1 MAEILTGAPVAEA
14 MIQSLVPRVEKLKA
28 AGVTPRLAIIR
39 LGEVGSQLA
48 YQHSAQ
54 RMMARIGAEAEC
66 FVLAESCPQAELL
79 ALVEEINRR
88 RDIQGCM
95 LLRPLPSPL
104 DEQAV
109 CATLVP
115 EKDVDGVTPASLGA
129 VFTGGSAGYP
139 PCTAQACMELLEHYG
154 IELTGKHVVLIG
166 RSLVVG
172 RPLSMLLQARDATVT
187 LCHSRSRDL
196 PGLCQRADI
205 LVAAAGSPGLIGKEH
220 LSPRQTVID
229 VGINTVRGRLCG
241 DVRFDEAEAIVRR
254 LSPVPGG
261 VGAVTTAVLAKHLI
275 DAADKLSSPAKAQ
288 CQ

>member
-1 MAEILTGAPVAEA
+1 MAEILTGAPVAET
-14 MIQSLVPRVEKLKA
+14 MIQSLIPRVEKLKA
-28 AGVTPRLAIIR
+28 AGVRPRLAIIR
-39 LGEVGSQLA
+39 LGEVGSQLT

-54 RMMARIGAEAEC
+54 RILERIGAEAEC
-66 FVLAESCPQAELL
+66 FVLAESCPQADLL

-95 LLRPLPSPL
+95 LLRPLPSSF

-109 CATLVP
+109 CAALAA
-115 EKDVDGVTPASLGA
+115 EKDVDGISPMSLGA
-129 VFTGGSAGYP
+129 VFTGGSVGYP
-139 PCTAQACMELLEHYG
+139 PCTAQACIELLDHYG
-154 IELTGKHVVLIG
+154 IELAGKHVALIG

-205 LVAAAGSPGLIGKEH
+205 LIAAAGSPGLIGKEH
-220 LSPRQTVID
+220 LSPGQTVID

-241 DVRFDEAEAIVRR
+241 DVRFDEAEAIVQSI
-254 LSPVPGG
+254 SPVPGG

-275 DAADKLSSPAKAQ
+275 DAAEKTALPG
-288 CQ
+288 

>member
-14 MIQSLVPRVEKLKA
+14 MIQSLIPRVEKLKT
-28 AGVTPRLAIIR
+28 AGVRPRLAIIR
-39 LGEVGSQLA
+39 LGEVGSQLT

-54 RMMARIGAEAEC
+54 RVLQRIGAEAEC
-66 FVLAESCPQAELL
+66 FVLAESCPQADLL

-95 LLRPLPSPL
+95 LLRPLPSSL

-109 CATLVP
+109 CAALAA
-115 EKDVDGVTPASLGA
+115 EKDVDGISPMSLGA
-129 VFTGGSAGYP
+129 VFTGGSVGYP
-139 PCTAQACMELLEHYG
+139 PCTAQACIELLDHYG
-154 IELTGKHVVLIG
+154 IELAGKHVALIG

-205 LVAAAGSPGLIGKEH
+205 LIAAAGSPGLIGKEH
-220 LSPRQTVID
+220 LSPGQTVID

-241 DVRFDEAEAIVRR
+241 DVLFDEAEAIVQSI
-254 LSPVPGG
+254 SPVPGG

-275 DAADKLSSPAKAQ
+275 DAAEKTVL
-288 CQ
+288 

>member
-14 MIQSLVPRVEKLKA
+14 MIRRLIPRAERLNA

-48 YQHSAQ
+48 YQHSTQ
-54 RMMARIGAEAEC
+54 RILKHIGAEAEC
-66 FVLAESCPQAELL
+66 FVLAENCPQAELFS
-79 ALVEEINRR
+79 LVEEINRR
-88 RDIQGCM
+88 GDIQGC
-95 LLRPLPSPL
+95 LILRPLPSSV

-109 CATLVP
+109 CAALRP
-115 EKDVDGVTPASLGA
+115 EKDVDGITPASLGA
-129 VFTGGSAGYP
+129 VFTGIGGGYP
-139 PCTAQACMELLEHYG
+139 PCTAQACMELLDHYG
-154 IELTGKHVVLIG
+154 VDLAGKNIVVIG

-172 RPLSMLLQARDATVT
+172 RPLAMLLQARDATVT

-196 PGLCQRADI
+196 PGLCRGADI
-205 LVAAAGSPGLIGKEH
+205 LIAAAGSPGLIGGEH
-220 LSPRQTVID
+220 LSPGQTVID

-275 DAADKLSSPAKAQ
+275 DAAEKTALSR
-288 CQ
+288 

>member
-14 MIQSLVPRVEKLKA
+14 MIQSLIPRVEKLKA
-28 AGVTPRLAIIR
+28 AGVRPRLAIIR
-39 LGEVGSQLA
+39 LGEVGSQLT

-54 RMMARIGAEAEC
+54 RLLECIGAEAEC
-66 FVLAESCPQAELL
+66 FVLAESCPQSELL

-95 LLRPLPSPL
+95 LLRPLPSFL
-104 DEQAV
+104 DEPAV
-109 CATLVP
+109 CAALAA
-115 EKDVDGVTPASLGA
+115 EKDVDGISPASLGA
-129 VFTGGSAGYP
+129 VFTGGSVGYP
-139 PCTAQACMELLEHYG
+139 PCTAQACIELLDHYG
-154 IELTGKHVVLIG
+154 IELAGKHVALIG

-205 LVAAAGSPGLIGKEH
+205 LIAAAGSPGLIGKEH
-220 LSPRQTVID
+220 LSPGQTVID

-241 DVRFDEAEAIVRR
+241 DVRFDEAEQIVQRI
-254 LSPVPGG
+254 SPVPGG

-275 DAADKLSSPAKAQ
+275 DAAEKTVLPG
-288 CQ
+288 

>member
-14 MIQSLVPRVEKLKA
+14 MIRSLIPRAEKLRIG
-28 AGVTPRLAIIR
+28 GVTPRLAIIR

-95 LLRPLPSPL
+95 ILRPLPSPL
-104 DEQAV
+104 DEQTV
-109 CATLVP
+109 CAALVP

-129 VFTGGSAGYP
+129 VFTGGSVGYP
-139 PCTAQACMELLEHYG
+139 PCTAQACIELLEHYG

-172 RPLSMLLQARDATVT
+172 RPLSMLLQAKDATVT

-241 DVRFDEAEAIVRR
+241 DVRFDEAEAIVQRI
-254 LSPVPGG
+254 SPVPGG

-275 DAADKLSSPAKAQ
+275 DAAEKTALPG
-288 CQ
+288 

>member
-1 MAEILTGAPVAEA
+1 MAEILTGAPVAET
-14 MIQSLVPRVEKLKA
+14 MIQSLIPRVEKLKA
-28 AGVTPRLAIIR
+28 AGVRPRLAIIR
-39 LGEVGSQLA
+39 LGEVGSQLT

-54 RMMARIGAEAEC
+54 RILERVGAETEC
-66 FVLAESCPQAELL
+66 FVLAESCPQADLL

-95 LLRPLPSPL
+95 LLRPLPSSL

-109 CATLVP
+109 CAALAA
-115 EKDVDGVTPASLGA
+115 EKDVDGISPMSLGA
-129 VFTGGSAGYP
+129 VFTGGSVGYP
-139 PCTAQACMELLEHYG
+139 PCTAQACIELLDHYG
-154 IELTGKHVVLIG
+154 IELAGKHVALIG

-205 LVAAAGSPGLIGKEH
+205 LIAAAGSPGLIGKEH
-220 LSPRQTVID
+220 LSPGQTVID

-241 DVRFDEAEAIVRR
+241 DVRFDEAEAIVQRI
-254 LSPVPGG
+254 SPVPGG

-275 DAADKLSSPAKAQ
+275 DAAEKTVLPG
-288 CQ
+288 

>member
-1 MAEILTGAPVAEA
+1 MAEILTGAPVAET
-14 MIQSLVPRVEKLKA
+14 MIQSLIPRVEKLKA
-28 AGVTPRLAIIR
+28 AGVRPRLAIIR
-39 LGEVGSQLA
+39 LGEVGSQLT

-54 RMMARIGAEAEC
+54 RILERVGAETEC
-66 FVLAESCPQAELL
+66 FVLAESCPQADLL

-95 LLRPLPSPL
+95 LLRPLPSSL

-109 CATLVP
+109 CAALAA
-115 EKDVDGVTPASLGA
+115 EKDVDGISPMSLGA
-129 VFTGGSAGYP
+129 VFTGGSVGYP
-139 PCTAQACMELLEHYG
+139 PCTAQACIELLDHYG
-154 IELTGKHVVLIG
+154 IELAGKHVALIG

-205 LVAAAGSPGLIGKEH
+205 LIAAAGSPGLIGKEH
-220 LSPRQTVID
+220 LSPGQTVID

-241 DVRFDEAEAIVRR
+241 DVRFDEAEAIVQSI
-254 LSPVPGG
+254 SPVPGG

-275 DAADKLSSPAKAQ
+275 DAAEKTSHPG
-288 CQ
+288 

>member
-14 MIQSLVPRVEKLKA
+14 MIQSLIPRAEKLKS
-28 AGVTPRLAIIR
+28 AGIMPRLAIIR

-54 RMMARIGAEAEC
+54 RVLKRIGAEAEC
-66 FVLAESCPQAELL
+66 FALPDSTSQAELL

-109 CATLVP
+109 CAALVP

-129 VFTGGSAGYP
+129 VFTGGSVGYP

-154 IELTGKHVVLIG
+154 IGLTGKHVVLIG

-172 RPLSMLLQARDATVT
+172 RPLSMLLQAKDATVT

-220 LSPRQTVID
+220 LSPGQTVID
-229 VGINTVRGRLCG
+229 VGINAVRGRICG
-241 DVRFDEAEAIVRR
+241 DVRFDEAEPIVRR

-275 DAADKLSSPAKAQ
+275 DAAEKALSG
-288 CQ
+288 

>member
-14 MIQSLVPRVEKLKA
+14 MIQSLIPRVERLKA
-28 AGVTPRLAIIR
+28 EGVTPRLAMIR

-54 RMMARIGAEAEC
+54 RVLKRIGAEAEY
-66 FVLAESCPQAELL
+66 FALPDSTSQAELL

-88 RDIQGCM
+88 GDIQGCM
-95 LLRPLPSPL
+95 ILRPLPSSI

-109 CATLVP
+109 CAALAP
-115 EKDVDGVTPASLGA
+115 EKDVDGITPTALGA
-129 VFTGGSAGYP
+129 IFTGAGSGYP
-139 PCTAQACMELLEHYG
+139 PCTAQACIALLDHYG
-154 IELTGKHVVLIG
+154 IDLAGEHVAVIG

-196 PGLCQRADI
+196 PGLCQAADI
-205 LVAAAGSPGLIGKEH
+205 LIAAAGSAGLIGREH
-220 LSPRQTVID
+220 LSPGQTVID
-229 VGINTVRGRLCG
+229 VGINAVRGRICG
-241 DVRFDEAEAIVRR
+241 DVRFDEAEPIVRR

-275 DAADKLSSPAKAQ
+275 DAAEKTVLPG
-288 CQ
+288 

>member
-14 MIQSLVPRVEKLKA
+14 MIQRLLPRVEWLKA

-54 RMMARIGAEAEC
+54 RVLQRIGAEAEC
-66 FVLAESCPQAELL
+66 FALPENCPQSELL
-79 ALVEEINRR
+79 AHVKEINRR

-95 LLRPLPSPL
+95 ILRPLPSSI
-104 DEQAV
+104 DEPAV
-109 CATLVP
+109 CAALAP
-115 EKDVDGVTPASLGA
+115 EKDVDGITPAALGA
-129 VFTGGSAGYP
+129 VFTGTGSGYP
-139 PCTAQACMELLEHYG
+139 PCTAQACIELLDHYG
-154 IELTGKHVVLIG
+154 IELAGKHVAVIG

-196 PGLCQRADI
+196 PGLCRAADI
-205 LVAAAGSPGLIGKEH
+205 LIAAAGRAGLIGEEH
-220 LSPRQTVID
+220 LSPGQTVID

-241 DVRFDEAEAIVRR
+241 DVRFDEAEQIVQRI
-254 LSPVPGG
+254 SPVPGG

-275 DAADKLSSPAKAQ
+275 DAAEKTVSPD
-288 CQ
+288 

>member
-14 MIQSLVPRVEKLKA
+14 MIQSLIPRVEKLKT
-28 AGVTPRLAIIR
+28 AGVRPRLAIIR
-39 LGEVGSQLA
+39 LGEVGSQLT

-54 RMMARIGAEAEC
+54 RVLQRIGAEAEC
-66 FVLAESCPQAELL
+66 FVLAESCPQADLL

-95 LLRPLPSPL
+95 LLRPLPSSL

-109 CATLVP
+109 CAALAA
-115 EKDVDGVTPASLGA
+115 EKDVDGISPMSLGA
-129 VFTGGSAGYP
+129 VFTGGSVGYP
-139 PCTAQACMELLEHYG
+139 PCTAQACIELLDHYG
-154 IELTGKHVVLIG
+154 IELAGKHVALIG

-205 LVAAAGSPGLIGKEH
+205 LIAAAGSPGLIGKEH
-220 LSPRQTVID
+220 LSPGQTVID

-241 DVRFDEAEAIVRR
+241 DVRFDEAEAIVQSI
-254 LSPVPGG
+254 SPVPGG

-275 DAADKLSSPAKAQ
+275 DAAEKTALPG
-288 CQ
+288 